1 MDFGA
6 LPPEI
11 NSART
16 MPELGCAIDMYTEK
30 SACLRASPT
39 TICACWPSA
48 SPLCPSVVAIAV
60 INDFAR
66 GADGDGLR

>member
-16 MPELGCAIDMYTEK
+16 YAGAGCAIDMYTEK
-30 SACLRASPT
+30 SACLRSFTDDHLRLLAV
-39 TICACWPSA
+39 C
-48 SPLCPSVVAIAV
+48 VAAV
-60 INDFAR
+60 PVSGSDCRHRRFR
-66 GADGDGLR
+66 PWG